1 MASGVAAGATL
12 TAGAVGAGRTG
23 VIARLVSAGT
33 FTYIFF
39 GNQKSKTWPLTTN
52 TREKIRK
59 LVA

>member
-23 VIARLVSAGT
+23 VIARLVLPGPLHI
-33 FTYIFF
+33 IFF
-39 GNQKSKTWPLTTN
+39 GNQQSKTWPLTTN